1 MKIVKLFCSVY
12 VTVALLAL
20 YGILCAVATFIEAD
34 AAYGTSAAQD
44 LIYRTAFFNIVHF
57 LLLLNFVQ
65 FHIYRPRFINFVVIY
80 SYTVPSQANGPL
92 LLSVILCSSHSISH
106 LALCQLKAVKKLF
119 TIN

>member
-1 MKIVKLFCSVY
+1 MIRYRNFNSTKSYAGELQLMKIVKLFCSVY

-57 LLLLNFVQ
+57 LLLLNLIGVFVIRK
-65 FHIYRPRFINFVVIY
+65 FWKTRN
-80 SYTVPSQANGPL
+80 L
-92 LLSVILCSSHSISH
+92 
-106 LALCQLKAVKKLF
+106 VK
-119 TIN
+119 